1 MTTDATTPAL
11 RRPYLDDGD
20 VRVYAGD
27 CIEVMAELPAE
38 SVDAVVCD
46 PPYAL
51 GFMGKEWDTI
61 GDTGRGAHAR
71 TERAAEV
78 TPQGSAHQTSAGP
91 YLAAGVDSLR
101 SAGRPF
107 QSWCEAWG
115 REALRVLKP
124 GGHLIAFGG
133 TRTFHRLT
141 CGLEDA
147 GFEIRDCLS
156 FLYGSGFPK
165 SLSPYR
171 DQGKRLCQS
180 IESAPHAVR
189 LSEWLPL
196 ASDGVKGPTALAI
209 AEMLPGGGLALLT
222 RTGEADGSSVTTV
235 TPSSVFRDATGI
247 SLSTDSSWSEC
258 SAVVLNGTNT
268 SITETAARLTTDPRT
283 LRFFSSVTTPPTI
296 TPAPTRPGG
305 CSCDAC
311 TVVESSSDGVT
322 RWSATPVLTAPA
334 VATSRL
340 APLEPLGSALKP
352 GWEPAVLAR
361 KPLTGTVAANVQ
373 THGTGAL
380 NIDGCRIGTAP
391 GDYDHAGNDNRCHT
405 GKYNHF
411 DREGRQAPPHT
422 AGRWPANVV
431 LDETAARMLDDQAG
445 ERGAGGPVTGGEAST
460 PGYAGGLGRVPFALR
475 GDTGGPSRFFYTA
488 KASTAERNNGHG
500 AANTHPTVKPVDLM
514 RWLVRLVTPPG
525 GLVLDPFAGSGTT
538 GVAAR
543 AEGMRCVLIER
554 EAEYLGIIAGR
565 LSQLSL
571 FGDAA

>member
-38 SVDAVVCD
+38 SVDAVACD
-46 PPYAL
+46 PPYGL
-51 GFMGKEWDTI
+51 EFMGREWDAPWKGTAS
-61 GDTGRGAHAR
+61 AHIAHER
-71 TERAAEV
+71 RAAE
-78 TPQGSAHQTSAGP
+78 TTDENKRR
-91 YLAAGVDSLR
+91 YIRAAVNAYE
-101 SAGRPF
+101 AGRPF
-107 QSWCEAWG
+107 QEWCQAWA
-115 REALRVLKP
+115 EQALRVLKP

-156 FLYGSGFPK
+156 WLYGQGFPK
-165 SLSPYR
+165 SLNL
-171 DQGKRLCQS
+171 DGD
-180 IESAPHAVR
+180 HA
-189 LSEWLPL
+189 
-196 ASDGVKGPTALAI
+196 
-209 AEMLPGGGLALLT
+209 GL
-222 RTGEADGSSVTTV
+222 
-235 TPSSVFRDATGI
+235 
-247 SLSTDSSWSEC
+247 
-258 SAVVLNGTNT
+258 GT
-268 SITETAARLTTDPRT
+268 
-283 LRFFSSVTTPPTI
+283 
-296 TPAPTRPGG
+296 
-305 CSCDAC
+305 
-311 TVVESSSDGVT
+311 
-322 RWSATPVLTAPA
+322 
-334 VATSRL
+334 
-340 APLEPLGSALKP
+340 ALKP

-380 NIDGCRIGTAP
+380 NIDGCRIGMSDA
-391 GDYDHAGNDNRCHT
+391 
-405 GKYNHF
+405 
-411 DREGRQAPPHT
+411 DREAARVPQPKNNAGGDVYGFAHGVGHNGATFEPAA

-431 LDETAARMLDDQAG
+431 MDEAAAQALDAQTG
-445 ERGAGGPVTGGEAST
+445 E
-460 PGYAGGLGRVPFALR
+460 
-475 GDTGGPSRFFYTA
+475 GPSRFFYTS

-500 AANTHPTVKPVDLM
+500 PANTHPTVKPVDLM